1 MSEYRRS
8 EPVEAV
14 EVPPSEP
21 LISMADILKGIGW
34 LAYHGTS
41 FVAKCAVEGSILAY
55 KGARAVTKAIQESRA
70 MSLSEANTVVQQSEN
85 AQEAIRH
92 LAALPGF
99 EIPQAHAQQWKTR
112 VEALAATNDKLG
124 VETLARDI
132 IRARQDRMQAT
143 LLTLAADSCREIG
156 FNAVPLKGSHG
167 ILIAK
172 ASDGRRTIKVEVDK
186 TKEGDVELQFDAEHF
201 HGGACIEALN
211 ALHKSM
217 EARGVRFRVASRQRK
232 DRQPVFDGRRIA
244 QVVRAR
250 SGV

>member
-21 LISMADILKGIGW
+21 LISMADILKGVGW
-34 LAYHGTS
+34 LAYHGTRL
-41 FVAKCAVEGSILAY
+41 VAKGVVAGGLLAF
-55 KGARAVTKAIQESRA
+55 KGAQAVTKAIQESRA
-70 MSLSEANTVVQQSEN
+70 MSLSEVNAVVQQSEN
-85 AQEAIRH
+85 AGEAIRQ
-92 LAALPGF
+92 LAASPGF
-99 EIPQAHAQQWKTR
+99 EIPQADVQQWKSR
-112 VEALAATNDKLG
+112 VEKLATSNDKLG
-124 VETLARDI
+124 VASLARDL

-143 LLTLAADSCREIG
+143 LLTLATESCREIG
-156 FNAVPLKGSHG
+156 FNAVPLRCGHG

-172 ASDGRRTIKVEVDK
+172 ASDGRRTIEVRVDK
-186 TKEGDVELQFDAEHF
+186 AKEGDVELHFDAKGF

-217 EARGVRFRVASRQRK
+217 ESRGVRFRVASRKRK
-232 DRQPVFDGRRIA
+232 DQQPVFDGRRLA

-250 SGV
+250 SRG